1 MYNFYNEELQS
12 YCEKHS
18 SSLPEILGEIE
29 RYTHT
34 YTTAPRMLSGEY
46 QGRFLNSMVKIK
58 NPKTI
63 LEIGT
68 FTGYSAIAMASAL
81 TDNGHLHTIDI
92 DEEKEAIV
100 QNFINKANLQDKIT
114 LHIGDAKNIIESIK
128 TNFDI
133 VFIDADKKSYSNY
146 FDLVINKMNKGG
158 VILAD
163 NVLWSGKV
171 LNEDAD
177 ESTKAIQSYN
187 QKVNEDL
194 RVESILLPIRD
205 GIMMSVVL

>member
-1 MYNFYNEELQS
+1 
-12 YCEKHS
+12 
-18 SSLPEILGEIE
+18 
-29 RYTHT
+29 
-34 YTTAPRMLSGEY
+34 
-46 QGRFLNSMVKIK
+46 
-58 NPKTI
+58 
-63 LEIGT
+63 
-68 FTGYSAIAMASAL
+68 
-81 TDNGHLHTIDI
+81 
-92 DEEKEAIV
+92 
-100 QNFINKANLQDKIT
+100 
-114 LHIGDAKNIIESIK
+114 
-128 TNFDI
+128 
-133 VFIDADKKSYSNY
+133 
-146 FDLVINKMNKGG
+146 MNKGG

>member
-1 MYNFYNEELQS
+1 MNDFYNEGLQK
-12 YCEKHS
+12 YCEDHS
-18 SSLPEILGEIE
+18 SSLPEILNEIE

-46 QGRFLNSMVKIK
+46 QGRFLHSMVQIK
-58 NPKTI
+58 KPKTI

-81 TDNGHLHTIDI
+81 SDNGHLHTIDI
-92 DEEKEAIV
+92 DEEKEDII
-100 QNFINKANLQDKIT
+100 QNFIKKANLQNTIT
-114 LHIGDAKNIIESIK
+114 LHIGDAKDIIDSIETK
-128 TNFDI
+128 FDF
-133 VFIDADKKSYSNY
+133 VFIDADKKSYSKY
-146 FDLVINKMNKGG
+146 FDLVITKMNKGG
-158 VILAD
+158 IILAD

-171 LNEDAD
+171 LNNNPD

-187 QKVNEDL
+187 QKVNNDP